1 MSYMPKAPIRIRY
14 VMYLPLVILASQRLD
29 YSLWFD
35 EAAVL
40 QNASEFNLQQAI
52 HGLNWLQSIPPL
64 YFVLVKLFL
73 QVGLSAEAV
82 RVLSLIAILIAL
94 EAMHSICKIESKN
107 YLTKILFVCFTI
119 NPIIL
124 QYATL
129 AKPYAFEFMI
139 VSLGVLFL
147 LRSQKKYFLI
157 LVMIGLP
164 LSTTAFVGLLSTT
177 LGFLVIRREKFYFI
191 SALAIIGLTGILA
204 LFTPRATR
212 ELFERYWFGDF
223 NYSILIR
230 LKQGIGNVLNFSA
243 SPFGVVS
250 EATSKYTIYFV
261 SIVAFLVIFFSIRSK
276 VPQIKLL
283 AVILLISIVT
293 SIFLQGVM
301 QYPAAGR
308 LLLGIGGVFWCLIF
322 QLGNNQR
329 ILQLILLFALLFN
342 FTSDPIKYFQGE
354 PRNGLKTALEKV
366 AISADTQVYA
376 DLDNIPALQFYLKN
390 NPNISKSILYVR
402 SQNLFGLCK
411 NITLPKGAL
420 LFVNTLKPNQGKNLR
435 LITNVRFSHSST
447 LFVYRVN
454 SEIGIKGDETLKN
467 SYWCKFRALNPRY

>member
-1 MSYMPKAPIRIRY
+1 MPKAPIRIRY
-14 VMYLPLVILASQRLD
+14 VIYLPLVILAFQRLGD
-29 YSLWFD
+29 SLWFD

-40 QNASEFNLQQAI
+40 QNASEFNLRQAI

-64 YFVLVKLFL
+64 YFILVKFIL

-94 EAMHSICKIESKN
+94 EAMHSICKLESKN

-157 LVMIGLP
+157 LVVIGLP
-164 LSTTAFVGLLSTT
+164 LSTSAFVGLLSTT
-177 LGFLVIRREKFYFI
+177 LGFLVIRRDKFYVI
-191 SALAIIGLTGILA
+191 SALVVIGLTGILA
-204 LFTPRATR
+204 LFTPRDTR

-223 NYSILIR
+223 DYSILIR

-250 EATSKYTIYFV
+250 EATSKYTIYFT
-261 SIVAFLVIFFSIRSK
+261 SIVAFLVIFLSIRSK
-276 VPQIKLL
+276 TPQIKLI
-283 AVILLISIVT
+283 AVILLISIVI
-293 SIFLQGVM
+293 SIFLQGVI

-308 LLLGIGGVFWCLIF
+308 LLLGIGGLFWCLIF
-322 QLGNNQR
+322 QMGNNQR
-329 ILQLILLFALLFN
+329 ILQLILLFALVLN

-354 PRNGLKTALEKV
+354 PRNGVKTALEKIT
-366 AISADTQVYA
+366 ISADTQVYG

-390 NPNISKSILYVR
+390 SSNISKSVLYVQ
-402 SQNLFGLCK
+402 SPNLLGLCE
-411 NITLPKGAL
+411 NITLPKEAL
-420 LFVNTLKPNQGKNLR
+420 LFVNTLKPSQGKNLR
-435 LITNVRFSHSST
+435 LITNVRFSHSGS

-454 SEIGIKGDETLKN
+454 SKINIQANESFKH
-467 SYWCKFRALNPRY
+467 SYLCKFPVMNPRY